1 MSSFKNTQITS
12 PTNYNIANML
22 YSEPIKGSI
31 QGSVPISF
39 MRVMIGTKNPD
50 KTSGKLLVKLPTNL
64 YCFGVTENIDSKTNI
79 VNGHGIACALWD
91 KDGPT
96 KEQKDFTDSHNN
108 IIEDCKRYIL
118 ENKDKIEKYDLEA
131 SDLKKLNPLYWK
143 KEKGQIIPGKG
154 PTFYPKL
161 IESKKTGK
169 ILTQFYDEQGNAI
182 EPLELVNKPFT
193 LVDAIV
199 DYESIF
205 IGTKP
210 SMQIKLYEAV
220 IRKKETGMQSFL
232 RRNVS
237 SELKVESSSSSS
249 TKNRFSIDDED
260 NDEEVKTSVSKK
272 SVESKHEPE
281 IKDEDDDDSKDDDVK
296 EDKEEDKEDKESK
309 TVKKVVKKV
318 VAVKRK

>member
-12 PTNYNIANML
+12 PTNYNISNIL

-39 MRVMIGTKNPD
+39 MRVMIGTKNAD
-50 KTSGKLLVKLPTNL
+50 KTSGKLLVSLPSNL
-64 YCFGVTENIDSKTNI
+64 YCFGVTENIDAKTNI
-79 VNGHGIACALWD
+79 VNGHGIACSLWD
-91 KDGPT
+91 KEGPT
-96 KEQKDFTDSHNN
+96 KNQKDFTDTHNN

-118 ENKDKIEKYDLEA
+118 ENKDKIEKYDLES

-143 KEKGQIIPGKG
+143 KDKGQIIPGKG

-169 ILTQFYDEQGNAI
+169 ILTQFYDEQGNSI
-182 EPLELVNKPFT
+182 DPLELVNKPFT

-210 SMQIKLYEAV
+210 SMQIKLYEA
-220 IRKKETGMQSFL
+220 IIKKKEAGMQSFL

-237 SELKVESSSSSS
+237 TELKLEDNSS
-249 TKNRFSIDDED
+249 TKNRFSVED
-260 NDEEVKTSVSKK
+260 NDDFEEKEDIK
-272 SVESKHEPE
+272 ESPTHETKQENE
-281 IKDEDDDDSKDDDVK
+281 IKDDEEDDQQ
-296 EDKEEDKEDKESK
+296 KEEESK
-309 TVKKVVKKV
+309 TVKKTVRKV
-318 VAVKRK
+318 VSVKRK